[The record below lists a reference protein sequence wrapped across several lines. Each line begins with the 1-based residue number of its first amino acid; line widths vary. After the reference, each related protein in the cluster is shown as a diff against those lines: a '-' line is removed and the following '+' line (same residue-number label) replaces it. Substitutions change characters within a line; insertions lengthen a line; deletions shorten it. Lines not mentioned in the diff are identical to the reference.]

1 MPWII
6 YSKLTVTYTE
16 IIKKYT
22 NELLSLSFTKC
33 KFRGLY
39 SNSTIYISRNDEKE
53 TWMKT

>member
-22 NELLSLSFTKC
+22 NEILSLSFKKC

>member
-1 MPWII
+1 MDNIQQI
-6 YSKLTVTYTE
+6 NRNLYRDY
-16 IIKKYT
+16 KKYT
-22 NELLSLSFTKC
+22 NELLSLSFKKC